1 MNKQR
6 KVIWENKTATEEWLK
21 IPNIQFAGIYE
32 EENQL

>member
-21 IPNIQFAGIYE
+21 IPNIRIAGISE
-32 EENQL
+32 EENQC